1 MRISDWSS
9 DVCSSDLRTRPI
21 ALRKYRAGRAE
32 RSAPYGRRCQRPRAC
47 NPQADPPSRASLL
60 CLASADKAGNEGLG
74 RGEPAC
80 GPPHVKKVD
89 LVQRPYT
96 LHPVS
101 FIGLIASAEVDPGR
115 SEERRVGEEWG
126 STCRSRWWP

>member
-60 CLASADKAGNEGLG
+60 CLASAVKAGNEGLG
-74 RGEPAC
+74 PGEPAC
-80 GPPHVKKVD
+80 GPPPVIKVYR
-89 LVQRPYT
+89 VQRPYT
-96 LHPVS
+96 LPPVS
-101 FIGLIASAEVDPGR
+101 FIGIIPSAHIEPGKI
-115 SEERRVGEEWG
+115 GKA
-126 STCRSRWWP
+126 

>member
-1 MRISDWSS
+1 MQKTAYEMRISDWSS
-9 DVCSSDLRTRPI
+9 DVCSSDL
-21 ALRKYRAGRAE
+21 
-32 RSAPYGRRCQRPRAC
+32 
-47 NPQADPPSRASLL
+47 QADPPSRASLL

-80 GPPHVKKVD
+80 GPPQVIKVD

-101 FIGLIASAEVDPGR
+101 FIGIIASAEVDPGNLVSVDYMPEHRMAEQSSGR
-115 SEERRVGEEWG
+115 SGQIGRASCRERV
-126 STCRSRWWP
+126 CQYV

>member
-1 MRISDWSS
+1 MS
-9 DVCSSDLRTRPI
+9 RPI

-60 CLASADKAGNEGLG
+60 CLASAAKAGNEGLG

-80 GPPHVKKVD
+80 GPPQVIKGD

-101 FIGLIASAEVDPGR
+101 LIGILASAAVAPGTLV
-115 SEERRVGEEWG
+115 RVE
-126 STCRSRWWP
+126 